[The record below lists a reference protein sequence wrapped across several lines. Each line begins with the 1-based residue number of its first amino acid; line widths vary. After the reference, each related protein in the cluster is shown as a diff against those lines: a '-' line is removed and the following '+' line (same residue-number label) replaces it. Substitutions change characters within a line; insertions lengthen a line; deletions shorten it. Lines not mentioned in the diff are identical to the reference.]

1 MRQRQKRLGG
11 KRKLQL
17 ESKTYPVLLY
27 KNSVKREEWNG
38 GKETIKEIAQEN
50 FPKPKDLSV
59 CSKRCH

>member
-38 GKETIKEIAQEN
+38 EGNYQIAQEN

-59 CSKRCH
+59 CSKRCR

>member
-1 MRQRQKRLGG
+1 MRPRQKRLGG
-11 KRKLQL
+11 KSKLQL

-27 KNSVKREEWNG
+27 KNSVKREEGNG

-50 FPKPKDLSV
+50 LPKPKDLSV